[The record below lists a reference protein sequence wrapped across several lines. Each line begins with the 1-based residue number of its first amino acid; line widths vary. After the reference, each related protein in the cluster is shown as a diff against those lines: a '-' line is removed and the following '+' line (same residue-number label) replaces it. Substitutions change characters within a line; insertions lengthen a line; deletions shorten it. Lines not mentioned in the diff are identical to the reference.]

1 MYLWI
6 TMTLGRGSLP
16 WVEDPN
22 NNKFFSIDFSSTE
35 KYEEAVQQ
43 QQQQKERKEEQE
55 ENVSAQLMRLTQI
68 SSKSC
73 C

>member
-43 QQQQKERKEEQE
+43 QQQKERKEEQE